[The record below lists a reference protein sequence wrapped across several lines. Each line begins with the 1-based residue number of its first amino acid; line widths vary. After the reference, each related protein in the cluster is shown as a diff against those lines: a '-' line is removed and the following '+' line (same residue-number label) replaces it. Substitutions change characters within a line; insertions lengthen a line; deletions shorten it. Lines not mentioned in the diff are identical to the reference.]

1 MTLQN
6 FLNDIIKISAS
17 DLNKY
22 QSILGKAGYSL
33 DEILEYDDGRSYQT
47 WSTPNGFQIVLDV
60 SCKPNESS
68 ENIISEL
75 IDCWLEL
82 RAIRNILEPTD
93 DFNFLSIVK
102 KPLPY
107 EQFKQSIQDIENDIE
122 IDKAM
127 FQLIFKGEI
136 DTTLL
141 TYYTLDEDIKKGILQ

>member
-47 WSTPNGFQIVLDV
+47 WSTPNGFKIVLDV

-68 ENIISEL
+68 ELIISEI

-82 RAIRNILEPTD
+82 WAIRNILEPTD

-102 KPLPY
+102 KPLPN

-122 IDKAM
+122 NDKAM
-127 FQLIFKGEI
+127 FQLMFKGEI
-136 DTTLL
+136 DTALL
-141 TYYTLDEDIKKGILQ
+141 TYYNLDEDIKQGILQ

>member
-1 MTLQN
+1 MTFQN
-6 FLNDIIKISAS
+6 FFNDIIKISAS

-68 ENIISEL
+68 ELNISEI

-93 DFNFLSIVK
+93 DLNFLSIVE

-107 EQFKQSIQDIENDIE
+107 AQFKQSIQDLENDIE
-122 IDKAM
+122 NDKAI
-127 FQLIFKGEI
+127 FQLMFKGEI
-136 DTTLL
+136 DTALL
-141 TYYTLDEDIKKGILQ
+141 TYYTLDEDIKQGILQ